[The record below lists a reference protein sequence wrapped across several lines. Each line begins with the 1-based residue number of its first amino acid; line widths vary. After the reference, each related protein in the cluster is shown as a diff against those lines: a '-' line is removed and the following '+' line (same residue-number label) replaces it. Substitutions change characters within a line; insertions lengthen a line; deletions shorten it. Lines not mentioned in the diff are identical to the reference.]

1 MNAEHLHILAEI
13 FAQNALV
20 LGMHADNSAREAVGN
35 SPAWTGKD
43 FVYHANELE
52 LLGQRA
58 LRTGDQP

>member
-1 MNAEHLHILAEI
+1 MNAEQLHILAEI

-20 LGMHADNSAREAVGN
+20 LGMHADNAAREAVGN
-35 SPAWTGKD
+35 SPAWVAKD
-43 FVYHANELE
+43 FAYYANELE